1 MIIRLRKI
9 AAAVCFCTLVAL
21 TFSPSHA
28 CALSLDDVDGKSDE
42 QLASENWESREVN
55 ANTGTMKC
63 GFLAMLVST
72 VWRGYGHHCIGDDQS
87 HYKLLAMEG
96 ASLGMLA
103 SSMLIGALSHDDKKL
118 SGLWKTLF
126 HYGTTLFIGS
136 YLFDVIGTFK
146 GDTFNFSENHLDP
159 YGHSLNVQFR
169 WLPSDSLNLGL
180 QAGYTWRTP
189 RFWLNPYA
197 YLDVIGLSTYS
208 FGADMGVALWYAE
221 KTHTFVAFA
230 VDTNFEDHLDDDYK
244 ILKVIPYIEF
254 SLDLGSWFDH
264 LAELRFINRFG
275 VGVTLYDFEF
285 AQTKTFSEHDTVFI
299 LESALSLNII
309 RDFNFMLVYRYRPDY
324 SVGQISAPSLI
335 FDTIPVPG
343 VGLFS
348 IDLSFKLSQHWT
360 ANIEANFGESVDF
373 YFGAARQF

>member
-1 MIIRLRKI
+1 MITRLRKI
-9 AAAVCFCTLVAL
+9 AAALCFGSLVAL
-21 TFSPSHA
+21 SFAPSHA
-28 CALSLDDVDGKSDE
+28 RALSLDDVDGKSDE
-42 QLASENWESREVN
+42 QLATENWESREVN

-63 GFLAMLVST
+63 GFLAMLIST
-72 VWRGYGHHCIGDDQS
+72 VWRGYGHHCIGDEQS

-103 SSMLIGALSHDDKKL
+103 SSMLIGALSHDDKNL

-136 YLFDVIGTFK
+136 YFFDVIGTFK

-197 YLDVIGLSTYS
+197 YLDVVGLSTYS
-208 FGADMGVALWYAE
+208 FGADMGVALWYGQR
-221 KTHTFVAFA
+221 THTFVALA
-230 VDTNFEDHLDDDYK
+230 VDANFEDHLDDDYK

-275 VGVTLYDFEF
+275 VGVTMYDFEF
-285 AQTKTFSEHDTVFI
+285 AQSNPFSEHDTVFI

-309 RDFNFMLVYRYRPDY
+309 RDFNIMLIYRYRPDY